1 MIAARP
7 PIAGPVFLTQ
17 DALREIAR
25 QIAARFA
32 PEKVI
37 LFGSLVWGTPRPHS
51 DVDLLVV
58 LRTEE
63 HPADLEARIA
73 MSCRPPFVPMD
84 ILVRTPEEV
93 TERLRL
99 GDSFLRR
106 ILEKGQVLY
115 ERPADPGVDRQ
126 G

>member
-1 MIAARP
+1 MTTARP
-7 PIAGPVFLTQ
+7 PVVLTQ
-17 DALREIAR
+17 NLLREIAQ

-37 LFGSLVWGTPRPHS
+37 LFGSLAWGAPRPHS
-51 DVDLLVV
+51 DVDLLVI

-73 MSCRPPFVPMD
+73 LSCRPPFVPMD

-93 TERLRL
+93 AQRLCL
-99 GDSFLRR
+99 GDPFLSR

-115 ERPADPGVDRQ
+115 ERPPGPGVDQ
-126 G
+126 QS

>member
-1 MIAARP
+1 MTTARP
-7 PIAGPVFLTQ
+7 PVVLTQ
-17 DALREIAR
+17 DLIREIAQ

-37 LFGSLVWGTPRPHS
+37 LFGSLAWGAPRPHS
-51 DVDLLVV
+51 DVDLLVI

-73 MSCRPPFVPMD
+73 LSCRPPFVPMD

-93 TERLRL
+93 TDRLRL
-99 GDSFLRR
+99 GDPFLRR
-106 ILEKGQVLY
+106 ILEEGQVLY
-115 ERPADPGVDRQ
+115 ERPPGPGVDQ
-126 G
+126 QS

>member
-1 MIAARP
+1 M
-7 PIAGPVFLTQ
+7 TQ
-17 DALREIAR
+17 DALHEMAQ
-25 QIAARFA
+25 QIVGHFA

-37 LFGSLVWGTPRPHS
+37 LFGSLAWGTPRPHS
-51 DVDLLVV
+51 DVDLLVI

-73 MSCRPPFVPMD
+73 LSCRPPFVPMD

-93 TERLRL
+93 AERLRL
-99 GDSFLRR
+99 GDPFLRP

-115 ERPADPGVDRQ
+115 ERPSGPGVDHQ